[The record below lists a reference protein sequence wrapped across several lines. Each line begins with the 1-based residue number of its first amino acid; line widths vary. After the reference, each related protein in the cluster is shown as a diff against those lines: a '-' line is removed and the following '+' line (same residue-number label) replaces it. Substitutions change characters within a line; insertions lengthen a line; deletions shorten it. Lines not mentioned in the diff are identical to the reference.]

1 MTKKKYVD
9 KNVQMFFH
17 QTIIKWLWYMQ
28 YEVEIYSTDY
38 YSIVLQLTYIPFF
51 YILVCDFHN
60 ILRNNLHDLHTW
72 IISLIFLLKYW
83 NFLVN
88 KNLNNILLQF
98 KKFVHPIYFFD
109 ILQMLFLF
117 MYVLHVSFYWF
128 EQNKLNWTTK
138 YYGYLK

>member
-1 MTKKKYVD
+1 MTKKNMWTKMY
-9 KNVQMFFH
+9 KCSF
-17 QTIIKWLWYMQ
+17 IKQLLN
-28 YEVEIYSTDY
+28 DY
-38 YSIVLQLTYIPFF
+38 DTCNMKLRYTVLTTSIVLQLTYIPFF

-98 KKFVHPIYFFD
+98 KKFVYPIYFFD